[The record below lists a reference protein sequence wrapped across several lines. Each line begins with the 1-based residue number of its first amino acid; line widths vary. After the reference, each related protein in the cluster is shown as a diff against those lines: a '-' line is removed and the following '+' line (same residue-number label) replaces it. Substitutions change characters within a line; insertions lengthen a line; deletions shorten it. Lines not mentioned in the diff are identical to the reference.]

1 MGRLR
6 AGGGCGVFVVF
17 GDGGGGRGGGLRLF
31 GRPLSRR
38 EAFATFG
45 AKRAFANEDRLLCGL
60 AAALL
65 QVAMSEGGPS
75 LPLNSGARHHAIE
88 ILKREGGEE
97 QHRYAGKRSASWFL
111 CVSATLVKSE

>member
-1 MGRLR
+1 MQE
-6 AGGGCGVFVVF
+6 AGAGCSSSLVMVGA
-17 GDGGGGRGGGLRLF
+17 GGGGGRLRLF
-31 GRPLSRR
+31 GRPLSRG

-45 AKRAFANEDRLLCGL
+45 ARRAFANEDRLLCGL

-97 QHRYAGKRSASWFL
+97 QHRYAGKRSASWFP